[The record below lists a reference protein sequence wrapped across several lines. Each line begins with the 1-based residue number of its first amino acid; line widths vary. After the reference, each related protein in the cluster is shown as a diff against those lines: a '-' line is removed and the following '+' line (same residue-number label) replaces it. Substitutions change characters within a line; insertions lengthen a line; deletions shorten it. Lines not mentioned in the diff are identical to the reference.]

1 MLASAASPGHR
12 LREQWVQ
19 VIGGLASACGRL
31 KSTYGGPRSAVE
43 QPPSSLPNLAAAAVA
58 ARVAGYVLP
67 PQHLLLDSSTA
78 SAGPRELAACK
89 TLARKQAN
97 FAGPARYE
105 IATIPPTNRA
115 LTSQYCCET
124 GREL

>member
-1 MLASAASPGHR
+1 MRGAVANR
-12 LREQWVQ
+12 LRLTKNHVCERTQRAAACRQ
-19 VIGGLASACGRL
+19 ILA
-31 KSTYGGPRSAVE
+31 
-43 QPPSSLPNLAAAAVA
+43 NLAAPGEQ
-58 ARVAGYVLP
+58 AGPVLP

-115 LTSQYCCET
+115 LTSQYCCGT
-124 GREL
+124 GREP

>member
-19 VIGGLASACGRL
+19 VKGGLASACGRL
-31 KSTYGGPRSAVE
+31 KSTYGGPRSAAE
-43 QPPSSLPNLAAAAVA
+43 LQSAKSGRRSGGRTGSGICPTAAALAL
-58 ARVAGYVLP
+58 R
-67 PQHLLLDSSTA
+67 LLDGFC
-78 SAGPRELAACK
+78 GPAELAPRK
-89 TLARKQAN
+89 TLGRKQAN

-115 LTSQYCCET
+115 LTSQYCCGT
-124 GREL
+124 GREP

>member
-43 QPPSSLPNLAAAAVA
+43 LSSLPNLAAAAVA

-78 SAGPRELAACK
+78 SCAV
-89 TLARKQAN
+89 
-97 FAGPARYE
+97 
-105 IATIPPTNRA
+105 
-115 LTSQYCCET
+115 
-124 GREL
+124 